1 MLPRRVTDPLHAAAQ
16 RSSRFLDDHWLV
28 RWFVIPVLFMG
39 LLVLLTALVL
49 PGFAPGDS
57 LQLTAAYLALAALS
71 LLLALAVERTAIY
84 VYARA
89 TGRTT

>member
-39 LLVLLTALVL
+39 LLVL